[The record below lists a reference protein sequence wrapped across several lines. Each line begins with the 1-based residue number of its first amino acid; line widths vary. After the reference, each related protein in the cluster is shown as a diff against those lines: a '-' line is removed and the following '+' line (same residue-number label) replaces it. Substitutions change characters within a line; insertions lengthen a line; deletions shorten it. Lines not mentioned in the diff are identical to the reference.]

1 VTPQPGFCSRPM
13 GAYCNEQLGDDALA
27 AAIEPIDRWIQG

>member
-1 VTPQPGFCSRPM
+1 M
-13 GAYCNEQLGDDALA
+13 GAYCNEHLGDDALA

>member
-1 VTPQPGFCSRPM
+1 M

>member
-1 VTPQPGFCSRPM
+1 LGS
-13 GAYCNEQLGDDALA
+13 YSNEHLGDDSLA